1 MPTILLPR
9 QLSRFTDGQSRL
21 TRDGDN
27 LRTLVTNLCD
37 EFPPLRDVMLDGRG
51 DISPFVGVFVDA
63 LQVGDED
70 PAMIV
75 LSPGSAIQLVAAVAG
90 G

>member
-21 TRDGDN
+21 TRDGGN
-27 LRTLVTNLCD
+27 LHTLVSRLCE
-37 EFPPLRDVMLDGRG
+37 EFPALRAAMLDGRG
-51 DISPFVGVFVDA
+51 RISPFVGVFVDA
-63 LQVGDED
+63 QQLGDED
-70 PAMIV
+70 PATIA
-75 LSPGSAIQLVAAVAG
+75 LSPSSSIQLVAAVAG

>member
-9 QLSRFTDGQSRL
+9 QLSRFTAGQSRL

-27 LRTLVTNLCD
+27 LHTLIAELCV
-37 EFPPLRDVMLDGRG
+37 EFPQLRDVMLDGKGR
-51 DISPFVGVFVDA
+51 ISPFVGVFIDA

-70 PAMIV
+70 PATIA
-75 LSPGSAIQLVAAVAG
+75 LSPGSSIQLVAAVAG

>member
-1 MPTILLPR
+1 MPTILLSR

-27 LRTLVTNLCD
+27 LHTLVSRLCE
-37 EFPPLRDVMLDGRG
+37 EFPGLRDAMLDGRG
-51 DISPFVGVFVDA
+51 RISPFVGVFVDA
-63 LQVGDED
+63 QQLGDED
-70 PAMIV
+70 PATIA
-75 LSPGSAIQLVAAVAG
+75 LSPSSSIQLVAAVAG